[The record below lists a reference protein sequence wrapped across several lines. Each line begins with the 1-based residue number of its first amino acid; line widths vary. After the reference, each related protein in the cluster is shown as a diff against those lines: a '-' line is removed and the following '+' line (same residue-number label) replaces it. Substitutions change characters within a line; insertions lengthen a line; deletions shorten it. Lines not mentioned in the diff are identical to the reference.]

1 VRKLAGGKRVEN
13 VDDVLSVG
21 QKLLVRI
28 TKIDDRGKLSLEPV
42 TDDQEAADQE
52 GSAAASEGPEAPA
65 EG

>member
-1 VRKLAGGKRVEN
+1 LLHVTEVRKLAGGKRVEN

-42 TDDQEAADQE
+42 IDD
-52 GSAAASEGPEAPA
+52 APA
-65 EG
+65 EGAEAPTEA